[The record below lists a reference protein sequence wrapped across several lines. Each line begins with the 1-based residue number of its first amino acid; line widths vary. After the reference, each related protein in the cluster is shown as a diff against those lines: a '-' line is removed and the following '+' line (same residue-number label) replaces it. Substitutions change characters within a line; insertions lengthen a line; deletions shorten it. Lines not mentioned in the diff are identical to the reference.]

1 MCILPSAWRLSL
13 ILTYIY
19 GYILYVLRDP
29 TTQGLGSPDHDNA
42 GARTAS
48 RASHQNVKQL
58 LISASTDHCLVRQCL
73 CVFYWQRFV
82 PERAPFPPLPLP
94 PPPDDMWSPGRSSYG
109 RGRGPVPVFVAS
121 ATRNSGPR
129 IRSGDMGERLRSR
142 DRVFFSFFFFFLLS
156 TSIPLTCLPVW
167 TGMRLI
173 ICLVSQLL
181 S

>member
-1 MCILPSAWRLSL
+1 MD
-13 ILTYIY
+13 TFFTFY
-19 GYILYVLRDP
+19 GIPRPKGWVLP
-29 TTQGLGSPDHDNA
+29 TTTMLGPVPPAVHRIKTSNSYLYQLRRIIAWCDSVCASSTGRGLFLNERPSPL
-42 GARTAS
+42 S
-48 RASHQNVKQL
+48 PSH
-58 LISASTDHCLVRQCL
+58 
-73 CVFYWQRFV
+73 
-82 PERAPFPPLPLP
+82 